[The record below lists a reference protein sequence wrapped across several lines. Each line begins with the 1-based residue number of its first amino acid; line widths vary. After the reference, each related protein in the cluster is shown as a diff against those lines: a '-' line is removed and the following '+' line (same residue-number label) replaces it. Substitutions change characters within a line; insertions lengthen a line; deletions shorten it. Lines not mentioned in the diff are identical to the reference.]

1 MDKYT
6 KTILTV
12 IAAALVLI
20 ALQNFITP
28 AQAVGGGCGFNMY
41 NPCYVKIG
49 P

>member
-1 MDKYT
+1 MDKYA

-12 IAAALVLI
+12 IAAALVVI

-28 AQAVGGGCGFNMY
+28 AQAVGNGCGYNMY
-41 NPCYVKIG
+41 NPCYVKLA